1 MAPRPTAPDGSE
13 SDPITFSVTIEAVL
27 KTVLPVPRLDLT
39 AVNSEEQPPADTA
52 VEENSSV
59 AALPEPVY
67 KAPVFRFKFLD
78 GSQEETPMMPL
89 GDEPNDGWEEVE
101 VVDVQNVVLDSEE
114 NALEGS
120 LSGEKKEEEKNDGA
134 AEELDGE
141 ALDKGPS
148 TIIKPKRWK
157 WTKDFVVNDG
167 VTEDLARKIHS
178 DPNVVCVLANLL
190 SKVEPTDENDNGDE
204 EESPP
209 AKDANFLGFL
219 PLDASAF
226 LDGDTSVS
234 LTMSAEDYSL
244 PDPPAGLLHWSF
256 RVSTERPLLTREQR
270 KMWNPLVIN
279 TRKVRC
285 LPGVMLETNNPSMM
299 KYMQPTRFSFLPNTV
314 NPFLHY

>member
-39 AVNSEEQPPADTA
+39 AVNSEEQPPADTE

-78 GSQEETPMMPL
+78 DSQEETPTIPL

-120 LSGEKKEEEKNDGA
+120 LSGEKKEEEKDDGA
-134 AEELDGE
+134 ADELDGE

-157 WTKDFVVNDG
+157 WTKDF
-167 VTEDLARKIHS
+167 
-178 DPNVVCVLANLL
+178 
-190 SKVEPTDENDNGDE
+190 
-204 EESPP
+204 
-209 AKDANFLGFL
+209 
-219 PLDASAF
+219 
-226 LDGDTSVS
+226 
-234 LTMSAEDYSL
+234 
-244 PDPPAGLLHWSF
+244 W
-256 RVSTERPLLTREQR
+256 
-270 KMWNPLVIN
+270 
-279 TRKVRC
+279 
-285 LPGVMLETNNPSMM
+285 
-299 KYMQPTRFSFLPNTV
+299 
-314 NPFLHY
+314 